1 MELKVW
7 SNFLSLF
14 LKALE
19 GSLHHKHIETY
30 RRIREHKSYP
40 LEYQSFVGK
49 PVHQTGQICC
59 QLKNLTFD

>member
-7 SNFLSLF
+7 SNFLSFF

-19 GSLHHKHIETY
+19 GNLHHKHIETNW
-30 RRIREHKSYP
+30 RITKHKSYP

-49 PVHQTGQICC
+49 PFQQNRTNMLSI
-59 QLKNLTFD
+59 KKSNI